1 MAISVWPYILIAL
14 YQNDKVLYFQ
24 FIYGTFHVTSAT
36 VDVTSITLD
45 VTAVTGSFV
54 FLCNA
59 ITLSAISNIVFVTIY
74 AYSHRVIVGS
84 YIF

>member
-24 FIYGTFHVTSAT
+24 FIYGTFHVT

-59 ITLSAISNIVFVTIY
+59 IITLSAISNIVFVTIY
-74 AYSHRVIVGS
+74 AYSHRLIVGS
-84 YIF
+84 YSF